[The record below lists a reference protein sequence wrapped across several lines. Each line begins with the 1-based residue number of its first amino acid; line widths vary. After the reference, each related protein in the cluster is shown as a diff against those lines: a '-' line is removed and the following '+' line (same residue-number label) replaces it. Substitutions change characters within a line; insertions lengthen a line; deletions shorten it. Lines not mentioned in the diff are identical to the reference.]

1 MLEKI
6 LQRVELITASAMLAL
21 VLGIVLQGIYV
32 LAK

>member
-21 VLGIVLQGIYV
+21 VLGIILQGIYV

>member
-1 MLEKI
+1 MLEKF